1 MSHTRTRRTNQKR
14 TLASHPVC
22 RSCRRVDVSPVL
34 RTTSLTCYGCG
45 RPVCTRHNATRA
57 IPHAVLLCADC
68 ESAGM
73 PILLCAC

>member
-1 MSHTRTRRTNQKR
+1 MSHTRKRRTNQKR
-14 TLASHPVC
+14 TPHITLHAIPV
-22 RSCRRVDVSPVL
+22 SCRCIVCSTYTL
-34 RTTSLTCYGCG
+34 LTCYGCG
-45 RPVCTRHNATRA
+45 RPVCIRHNTTRT